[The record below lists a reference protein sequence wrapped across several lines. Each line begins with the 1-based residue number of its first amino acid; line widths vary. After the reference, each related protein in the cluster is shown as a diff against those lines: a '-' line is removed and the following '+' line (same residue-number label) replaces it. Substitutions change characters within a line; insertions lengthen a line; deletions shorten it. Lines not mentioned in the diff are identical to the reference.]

1 MRNRVNNWLQ
11 RIWYQRASPP
21 LLLSPLSQLFRHI
34 VLKRRA
40 WYGAHPGAAR
50 RLPVPV
56 IVIGNLS
63 VGGTGKTPLVIWM
76 ARLLAQTG
84 YRPGIVSRGYG
95 VRLRQPLLVTAEFDP
110 AQAGDEPVLIAQ
122 KTACPVCA
130 FPDRARAADVLL
142 AAGCDLIVSDDG
154 MQHYRMARDIEIAL
168 IDGDRRLGN
177 GACLPGGP
185 LREPA
190 ERLDSVDFVVCNG
203 GQAQPGEF
211 PMRVHGVTAVNLADE
226 TVFRPLTA
234 FRGEKLLAL
243 AAIGNPQRFFNG
255 LKESGLTFAAKA
267 LPDHHAFVASDV
279 EQEDGMTVLMT
290 EKDAVKCRKFNS
302 TALWYV
308 PVEAELPASFGVR
321 ILDRLKEITKVK
333 QNG

>member
-1 MRNRVNNWLQ
+1 MKNRLNNWLQ
-11 RIWYQRASPP
+11 RIWYQRTSPP
-21 LLLSPLSQLFRHI
+21 VLLRPLSHLFRHI

-40 WYGAHPGAAR
+40 WYGAHPEAAR

-76 ARLLAQTG
+76 ARFLTQAG

-122 KTACPVCA
+122 KTACPVSV

-142 AAGCDLIVSDDG
+142 AAGCDLIISDDG

-185 LREPA
+185 LREPV

-203 GQAQPGEF
+203 GQAQPGEY
-211 PMRVHGVTAVNLADE
+211 PMLVTGSTAVNLANE
-226 TVFRPLTA
+226 TVTRPLAA
-234 FRGEKLLAL
+234 FQGEKLLAL
-243 AAIGNPQRFFNG
+243 AAIGNPQRFFNS
-255 LKESGLTFAAKA
+255 LQETGLTFAAKV

-279 EQEDGMTVLMT
+279 EQENGITVLMT

-302 TALWYV
+302 SALWYV
-308 PVEAELPASFGVR
+308 PVEAELPIAFGDRV
-321 ILDRLKEITKVK
+321 LDSLKKITKVK